1 MALSFGNWF
10 VVNPVIKC
18 RIRIDMYQE
27 YAMSIENRVIS
38 VLRSAVR
45 ADSLPE
51 GSDLNSPYVIH
62 TGEGLLL
69 DCNDAFIDLV
79 GRSDLLGTH
88 FSERC
93 PTRFIAKKGDEQ
105 IQKAREAGFA
115 QLRRPILSYDGK
127 IHSIMAELQMVSI
140 GGRALFLSSFVVEAL
155 DVGKIFDHK
164 KGQVISMPKK
174 RQQRH

>member
-1 MALSFGNWF
+1 
-10 VVNPVIKC
+10 
-18 RIRIDMYQE
+18 
-27 YAMSIENRVIS
+27 MSIENRVIS
-38 VLRSAVR
+38 VLQSAVR

-51 GSDLNSPYVIH
+51 GSDLSSPYVIH
-62 TGEGLLL
+62 TGEGRLL
-69 DCNDAFIDLV
+69 DCNDAFTELV
-79 GRSDLLGTH
+79 ARSDLLGTH

-93 PTRFIAKKGDEQ
+93 PTRFIQQKGDEQ

-127 IHSIMAELQMVSI
+127 IHSIMAELQMVSL